1 MSEATSTE
9 PMAHFS
15 RPSPPPDLSGT
26 ETHAFAL
33 RALADQL
40 MHEKTFA
47 DGQNGLT
54 LVHRKDLTVVLSVAA
69 SGHDIEE
76 RRSPG
81 ATWIHVL
88 FGEVT
93 VRPEDR
99 PPLRIN
105 GGGAIAFGP
114 DATHKIHADKTS
126 ALLIVIGAQD

>member
-40 MHEKTFA
+40 MHEKSFA

-54 LVHRKDLTVVLSVAA
+54 LVHRKDLSVVVSVVAA
-69 SGHDIEE
+69 GHEIEE

-81 ATWIHVL
+81 ATWIQVL

-93 VRPEDR
+93 VRSDSR
-99 PPLRIN
+99 PPQRIT
-105 GGGAIAFGP
+105 GGNAIAFGP
-114 DATHKIHADKTS
+114 EATHKIHADKAS